1 MPSAALFDLL
11 PDFGA
16 SLPRHGTAPTEADQP
31 KRHVQPA
38 VDVAAIVAR
47 SVAEAETALEARLA
61 AAHQAALETEREAN
75 AQEAKVFLESLGDDV
90 GKRIAERIDA
100 MEARIGE
107 VVGASVTRILGN
119 ALGDDLRKRSLEALA
134 RSIQASIGGREA
146 TRIKVRGPQS
156 LFEPLVAALGT
167 HAERLDFVEASG
179 FDLTV
184 VIDDTVI
191 ETRMGEWA
199 DAFGEILA

>member
-1 MPSAALFDLL
+1 MPAAALFDLL

-16 SLPRHGTAPTEADQP
+16 SLPRSGTAPAEADQP

-38 VDVAAIVAR
+38 VDVEAIVAR
-47 SVAEAETALEARLA
+47 SVAEAEAALEARLS
-61 AAHQAALETEREAN
+61 AAHQAALEAERVAN
-75 AQEAKVFLESLGDDV
+75 AQEAKAFLESLGDDV

-107 VVGASVTRILGN
+107 AVGASVARILGN
-119 ALGDDLRKRSLEALA
+119 TLGDDLRKRSLEALA

-146 TRIKVRGPQS
+146 TRIAVRGPLS
-156 LFEPLVAALGT
+156 LFEPLVAALGAY
-167 HAERLDFVEASG
+167 AERLDFVEAPG

-184 VIDDTVI
+184 IIDDAVI

-199 DAFGEILA
+199 DAFGEVLA